1 MLENS
6 KHVFAP
12 FLKEKKKTFLQ
23 ICTSII
29 CLIFFVILFYLA
41 WEITY
46 EAWVKNY
53 TTNSIWD
60 PPLWIPYSSMLIGST
75 LMTLQYIGEVLR
87 LLVKYKGF
95 Q

>member
-1 MLENS
+1 MKIGSYKSNL
-6 KHVFAP
+6 K
-12 FLKEKKKTFLQ
+12 FLFL
-23 ICTSII
+23 
-29 CLIFFVILFYLA
+29 LFFVILFYLA